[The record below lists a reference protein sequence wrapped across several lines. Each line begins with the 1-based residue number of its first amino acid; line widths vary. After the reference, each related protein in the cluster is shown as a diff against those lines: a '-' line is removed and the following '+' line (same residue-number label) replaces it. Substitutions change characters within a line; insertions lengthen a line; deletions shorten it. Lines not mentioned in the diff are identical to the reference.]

1 MREFEL
7 TWPAD
12 GHSGYTDFADVYL
25 KITAICDRIQRI
37 INVFKAGRFA
47 KPFLSLL
54 GKPQRFAESAYFPN
68 L

>member
-7 TWPAD
+7 TWPED

-37 INVFKAGRFA
+37 INVF
-47 KPFLSLL
+47 
-54 GKPQRFAESAYFPN
+54 
-68 L
+68 